1 MRFSTSRWSAFTAP
15 LFLLLNAC
23 GAADSAAPVETAEVD
38 APLAQYGDGV
48 VIATVKPSEHQTI
61 EVVEYPAG
69 LVGIAEWHGPGFD
82 PKTPLAMAN
91 FRGRSMA
98 EFYERVAGEKLDV
111 VVLEKLVAISKL
123 ARAAELAER
132 EAGTRAELEEASA
145 ELAAASSS
153 DFAGEE
159 AVTELEAPAM
169 HTRALDCAQDELF
182 YTRYSSGWGSE
193 HCTEPPGWEDA
204 WCRTDDPTIEKGWT
218 HGERW
223 MIQLVNMSRCNTAQ
237 LLVKAKMVSWFSST
251 THYLV
256 NNAPVGPSNSG
267 MFWWEVSSRDWRW
280 YTKFSH
286 KSGNEQSHLSLATY
300 RQW

>member
-1 MRFSTSRWSAFTAP
+1 MRFSTSRIAFIAP

-23 GAADSAAPVETAEVD
+23 GAADSAAPGETAEVS
-38 APLAQYGDGV
+38 APLADYGDGV

-61 EVVEYPAG
+61 EVVEYPEG

-111 VVLEKLVAISKL
+111 AVLEKLVATSEL
-123 ARAAELAER
+123 ARAVELAER
-132 EAGTRAELEEASA
+132 EAGTRAELEAASA
-145 ELAAASSS
+145 EEIAQSTSDLAEAA
-153 DFAGEE
+153 

-182 YTRYSSGWGSE
+182 YVRYSSGWGSQY
-193 HCTEPPGWEDA
+193 CSAPPGWEDA
-204 WCRTDDPTIEKGWT
+204 WCRTDDATIEKGWT

-223 MIQLVNMSRCNTAQ
+223 MIQLHNMSRCNTAK
-237 LLVKAKMVSWFSST
+237 LLVKMKKESLFST
-251 THYLV
+251 TTRYLV
-256 NNAPVGPSNSG
+256 NNAPVGPSSG
-267 MFWWEVSSRDWRW
+267 GMLWWEISSRDWRW

-286 KSGNEQSHLSLATY
+286 LSGNEQSHLNLANY